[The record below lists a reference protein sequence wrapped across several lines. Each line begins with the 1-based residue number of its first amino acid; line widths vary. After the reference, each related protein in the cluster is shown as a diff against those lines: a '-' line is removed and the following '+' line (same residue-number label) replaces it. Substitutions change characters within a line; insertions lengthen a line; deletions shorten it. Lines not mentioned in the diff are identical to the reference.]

1 MNPYLDVRPE
11 IADALAAGHPVV
23 ALESTVISHGL
34 PRPHNLETACK
45 MEAAV
50 RDEGAVPAT
59 IGLLEGRLIVGLSR
73 AEIEVLAGAERVA
86 KVSRR
91 DLAAVLNSRQ
101 PGATTVAATMII
113 AAQAGIRIFATGG
126 IGGVHRGA
134 QNSFDISADLP
145 ELARTPVAVIC
156 SGAKVILD
164 LPRTLELLETL
175 GVPVIGYGTSE
186 FPAFYVRESGLA
198 LDSRVDTPLEAARM
212 IAMHWAL
219 GLTSG
224 IVVCNPP
231 PAASSLPRKQV
242 ESLIETALKSAE
254 AAGIQ
259 GKAVTPFLLDHL
271 AKASGGKTLQ
281 TNIALL
287 INNARVAAQIAVA
300 HSSLGHH
307 QPRGGKNAQI
317 AATPHRKSSKAAAP
331 SRIGRAC
338 A

>member
-1 MNPYLDVRPE
+1 MNPYLDVRKE
-11 IADALAAGHPVV
+11 IADALAAGRPVV

-34 PRPHNLETACK
+34 ARPHNLETASK

-73 AEIEVLAGAERVA
+73 AEIELLAGPEHFA
-86 KVSRR
+86 KVSRL
-91 DLAAVLNSRQ
+91 DLAAVLNSKR

-113 AAQAGIRIFATGG
+113 AAQAGIHIFATGG

-145 ELARTPVAVIC
+145 ELARTPVAVVC
-156 SGAKVILD
+156 SGAKVISD
-164 LPRTLELLETL
+164 LPRTLEMLEAL
-175 GVPVIGYGTSE
+175 GVPLIGYGTRE
-186 FPAFYVRESGLA
+186 FPAFYARESGLA
-198 LDSRVDTPLEAARM
+198 LDAHVDTPLDAARL
-212 IAMHWAL
+212 IAMHRSL

-224 IVVCNPP
+224 IVICNPP
-231 PAASSLPRKQV
+231 PTASSLPRELV

-254 AAGIQ
+254 AAGIH
-259 GKAVTPFLLDHL
+259 GKAVTPYLLDHL
-271 AKASGGKTLQ
+271 ARESGGKTLQ

-300 HSSLGHH
+300 YCSLA
-307 QPRGGKNAQI
+307 R
-317 AATPHRKSSKAAAP
+317 
-331 SRIGRAC
+331 RI
-338 A
+338 

>member
-11 IADALAAGHPVV
+11 IAETLAAGRPVV

-34 PRPHNLETACK
+34 PRPHNLETARK

-50 RDEGAVPAT
+50 RGEGAVPAT
-59 IGLLEGRLIVGLSR
+59 IGLLEGRLVVGLSR
-73 AEIEVLAGAERVA
+73 GEVELLATSERVA

-91 DLAAVLNSRQ
+91 DLAAVLNSKQ

-113 AAQAGIRIFATGG
+113 AAQAGIYIFATGG

-134 QNSFDISADLP
+134 QNSFDVSADLP
-145 ELARTPVAVIC
+145 ELARTPVAVVC

-175 GVPVIGYGTSE
+175 GVPLVGYGSNE
-186 FPAFYVRESGLA
+186 FPAFYAQESGLA
-198 LDSRVDTPLEAARM
+198 LDARVDTPLEAARL
-212 IAMHWAL
+212 IVMHQAL
-219 GLTSG
+219 GLSSG
-224 IVVCNPP
+224 IVICNPP
-231 PAASSLPRKQV
+231 PATSSLPREHV

-254 AAGIQ
+254 TAGIQ
-259 GKAVTPFLLDHL
+259 GKSVTPFLLDHL
-271 AKASGGKTLQ
+271 ARASSGRTLQ

-300 HSSLGHH
+300 HCSLVQHE
-307 QPRGGKNAQI
+307 
-317 AATPHRKSSKAAAP
+317 S
-331 SRIGRAC
+331 
-338 A
+338 